1 MAVLYLFPL
10 EKAHTD
16 TQVYKVACPKGCNS
30 EGTRG
35 TEVTQSGQEGQKGLG
50 HSH

>member
-35 TEVTQSGQEGQKGLG
+35 TEVTQVAKKVRKV
-50 HSH
+50 